1 MIYSTTS
8 PSDQDMLTELR
19 ILGSI
24 IENDRIATNHSIKPR
39 VKIQKPSL
47 LRGVWRMIN
56 SESRANNIIFIQSL
70 LNSVVEKYNGAESQ
84 GNENLADRIKV
95 ETQNA
100 IEGIK
105 KLQRTYEDDLQFQA
119 CMNVSIETVRIHLN
133 IIENETNKDIEEEEY
148 N

>member
-1 MIYSTTS
+1 
-8 PSDQDMLTELR
+8 
-19 ILGSI
+19 
-24 IENDRIATNHSIKPR
+24 
-39 VKIQKPSL
+39 
-47 LRGVWRMIN
+47 MIN

-84 GNENLADRIKV
+84 GNENLADRIKL

-133 IIENETNKDIEEEEY
+133 IIDSGGTEDIEPEPDI
-148 N
+148 

>member
-24 IENDRIATNHSIKPR
+24 IENDRIGTNHSIKPR

-47 LRGVWRMIN
+47 FRGFMRMVN

-70 LNSVVEKYNGAESQ
+70 LTSVVEKYNGAQSQ
-84 GNENLADRIKV
+84 GNENLA
-95 ETQNA
+95 
-100 IEGIK
+100 
-105 KLQRTYEDDLQFQA
+105 
-119 CMNVSIETVRIHLN
+119 
-133 IIENETNKDIEEEEY
+133 EN
-148 N
+148 

>member
-1 MIYSTTS
+1 
-8 PSDQDMLTELR
+8 
-19 ILGSI
+19 
-24 IENDRIATNHSIKPR
+24 
-39 VKIQKPSL
+39 
-47 LRGVWRMIN
+47 MIN
-56 SESRANNIIFIQSL
+56 SESRENNIIFIQSV

-119 CMNVSIETVRIHLN
+119 CMDVSIETVRIHLN
-133 IIENETNKDIEEEEY
+133 ITDSGVNEDIEPESDI
-148 N
+148 